1 MRKKLILTFSI
12 AIATLYVFAQNKP
25 AGYEI
30 YYKAIEAVSTDDIKV
45 EILGN
50 HCQADFCR
58 LKIKITNN
66 TKDYIILKTEELEF
80 VLEHDTYNP
89 AAKNIIINPFKSAT
103 KTITVDGDNRFQVE
117 NYTLNLKGF
126 YRLPIGSE
134 SVIME
139 KIALPAQ
146 KNEFNAGKFNC
157 KINGEI
163 IKETKVTEFPCICT
177 YKGTDV
183 AIINQS
189 NIVVKLEG
197 GQEYA
202 TTNRGSKLQTAKT
215 DNLVF
220 PGEKKKIKAVFKVPA
235 KISDMQF
242 ANLEIDFKDTFKESK
257 LIPMILPAQ
266 KFVIDPGMT
275 QGKN

>member
-1 MRKKLILTFSI
+1 MRKELIIILSVALSTFALS
-12 AIATLYVFAQNKP
+12 AQKSP
-25 AGYEI
+25 GYEI
-30 YYKAIEAVSTDDIKV
+30 HYKIVEAVLTDAVKL
-45 EILGN
+45 EIIDN
-50 HCQADFCR
+50 HCQAEFCKFK
-58 LKIKITNN
+58 LKITNN
-66 TKDYIILKTEELEF
+66 SKDYIVLITEELEF
-80 VLEHDTYNP
+80 VLEHSTYNP
-89 AAKNIIINPFKSAT
+89 AAKNIIIYPYKSAT
-103 KTITVDGDNRFQVE
+103 KSITVDGDSRFQVE
-117 NYTLNLKGF
+117 NYALNLKGF
-126 YRLPIGSE
+126 YRLPIESE

-146 KNEFNAGKFNC
+146 KNEFNAGNFNC

-189 NIVVKLEG
+189 KIVVKLEG

-202 TTNRGSKLQTAKT
+202 TINRGSKLQTTKT
-215 DNLVF
+215 DNIVF

-257 LIPMILPAQ
+257 LIPIILPAQ
-266 KFVIDPGMT
+266 NFVIDPGMT